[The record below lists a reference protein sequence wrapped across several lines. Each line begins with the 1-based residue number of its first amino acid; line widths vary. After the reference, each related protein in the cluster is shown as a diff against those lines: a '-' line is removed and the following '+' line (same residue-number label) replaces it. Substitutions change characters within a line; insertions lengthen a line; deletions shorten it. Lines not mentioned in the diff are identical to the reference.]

1 MESGFQASEIIFLM
15 SIGILIMVAL
25 ALSLVWFSNRAQK
38 QILRQQ
44 MHNQQIELQYQQEL
58 IQKNL
63 LVQEEERRRIAS
75 DLHDEI
81 GSKLNVLHLNMHR
94 LRKMEPQT
102 DGFDETVEDING
114 LISNTIDATRRIS
127 HELMPPTLED
137 FGLIEAL
144 KELGQH
150 VSQSGAA
157 EVDFSSE
164 VARAA
169 IGDAN
174 TELNLFRVFQELISN
189 SLRHGKAD
197 RIHIRIASAGEC
209 IEFHYQDNGKGFDV
223 KETGKKG
230 LGLRNIES
238 RLRIV
243 GAAYQANSKPGEGFH
258 FVMSINKF
266 TT

>member
-25 ALSLVWFSNRAQK
+25 ALAFVWYFNRAQK

-44 MHNQQIELQYQQEL
+44 MYNQQLELQYQQEL
-58 IQKNL
+58 LQKNL

-81 GSKLNVLHLNMHR
+81 SSKLNVLHLNVHR

-102 DGFDETVEDING
+102 QDYDLAVSDING
-114 LISNTIDATRRIS
+114 LISNTLDATRRIS

-137 FGLIEAL
+137 FGLIEAV
-144 KELGQH
+144 KELSQH

-157 EVDFSSE
+157 QVSFESE
-164 VARAA
+164 VTREE
-169 IGDAN
+169 IGDAT
-174 TELNLFRVFQELISN
+174 TELNVFRIIQELISN
-189 SLRHGKAD
+189 SLRHGKAN
-197 RIHIRIASAGEC
+197 HIDIRLLRRDPHLELYY
-209 IEFHYQDNGKGFDV
+209 HDNGKGFDV
-223 KETGKKG
+223 ALTEKKG

-238 RLRIV
+238 RVRII
-243 GAAYQANSKPGEGFH
+243 GASFQVNSKPGEGFELI
-258 FVMSINKF
+258 MSTNKF

>member
-1 MESGFQASEIIFLM
+1 M

-25 ALSLVWFSNRAQK
+25 ALAFVWYFNRAQK

-44 MHNQQIELQYQQEL
+44 MHNQQIELQYQQDL
-58 IQKNL
+58 LQKNL

-102 DGFDETVEDING
+102 NDYDLTIEDINS
-114 LISNTIDATRRIS
+114 LIANTIDTTRRIS

-137 FGLIEAL
+137 FGFIEAV
-144 KELGQH
+144 KELSQH
-150 VSQSGAA
+150 VSQSGEAR
-157 EVDFSSE
+157 VDFTWE
-164 VARAA
+164 VTREE
-169 IGDAN
+169 IGDAT
-174 TELNLFRVFQELISN
+174 TELNLFRIVQELISN
-189 SLRHGKAD
+189 SLRHGKASE
-197 RIHIRIASAGEC
+197 IEIRIFRSDPG
-209 IEFHYQDNGKGFDV
+209 IGLHYRDNGKGFEADQM
-223 KETGKKG
+223 ERKG

-238 RLRIV
+238 RVRII
-243 GAAYQANSKPGEGFH
+243 GASFQVSSSPGNGFEFTMTSH
-258 FVMSINKF
+258 NTNKF

>member
-25 ALSLVWFSNRAQK
+25 ALAFVWYFNRAQK

-44 MHNQQIELQYQQEL
+44 MYNQQLELQYQQEL
-58 IQKNL
+58 LQKNL

-81 GSKLNVLHLNMHR
+81 SSKLNVLHLNVHR

-102 DGFDETVEDING
+102 QDYDQTVDDING
-114 LISNTIDATRRIS
+114 LISNTLDATRRIS

-137 FGLIEAL
+137 FGLIEAV
-144 KELGQH
+144 KELSQH

-157 EVDFSSE
+157 QVRFESE
-164 VARAA
+164 VTRQE
-169 IGDAN
+169 IGDAT
-174 TELNLFRVFQELISN
+174 TELNLFRIIQELISN
-189 SLRHGKAD
+189 SLRHGKANLID
-197 RIHIRIASAGEC
+197 IRFSRRDQRLEL
-209 IEFHYQDNGKGFDV
+209 YYRDNGKGFDLAQT
-223 KETGKKG
+223 EKKG

-238 RLRIV
+238 RVRII
-243 GAAYQANSKPGEGFH
+243 GASFQVNSKPGEGFELI
-258 FVMSINKF
+258 MSINKF

>member
-1 MESGFQASEIIFLM
+1 M

-25 ALSLVWFSNRAQK
+25 AFAFVWYFNRAQK

-44 MHNQQIELQYQQEL
+44 MHNQQLELQYQQEL
-58 IQKNL
+58 LEKNL

-81 GSKLNVLHLNMHR
+81 SSKLNVLHLNVHR

-102 DGFDETVEDING
+102 ANYDQIVDDINL
-114 LISNTIDATRRIS
+114 LISNTLDTTRRIS

-137 FGLIEAL
+137 FGLIEAV
-144 KELGQH
+144 KELSQH
-150 VSQSGAA
+150 VIQSGAA
-157 EVDFSSE
+157 QIHFDSE
-164 VARAA
+164 VTREE

-174 TELNLFRVFQELISN
+174 TELNLFRIIQELISN
-189 SLRHGKAD
+189 SLRHGKAN
-197 RIHIRIASAGEC
+197 HIDIRFLRRDQSLELN
-209 IEFHYQDNGKGFDV
+209 YRDNGKGFDV
-223 KETGKKG
+223 AETQKKG

-238 RLRIV
+238 RVRII
-243 GAAYQANSKPGEGFH
+243 GASFQVNSKPGGGFE
-258 FVMSINKF
+258 FIMSNHKF

>member
-1 MESGFQASEIIFLM
+1 M

-25 ALSLVWFSNRAQK
+25 ALAFVWYFNRAQK

-44 MHNQQIELQYQQEL
+44 MYNQQLELHHQQDL
-58 IQKNL
+58 LQKNL

-81 GSKLNVLHLNMHR
+81 SSKLNVLHLNVHR
-94 LRKMEPQT
+94 LRKMEPQSH
-102 DGFDETVEDING
+102 DYDQTVDDINS
-114 LISNTIDATRRIS
+114 LISNALDTTRRIS

-137 FGLIEAL
+137 FGLIEAV

-157 EVDFSSE
+157 QIRFESE
-164 VARAA
+164 ATRED
-169 IGDAN
+169 IGDAT
-174 TELNLFRVFQELISN
+174 TELNLFRIIQELISN
-189 SLRHGKAD
+189 SLRHGKATQID
-197 RIHIRIASAGEC
+197 VRFLRHDHG
-209 IEFHYQDNGKGFDV
+209 IELNYRDNGKGFDLAQT
-223 KETGKKG
+223 EKKG

-238 RLRIV
+238 RVRII
-243 GAAYQANSKPGEGFH
+243 GASFQVNSNPGKGFE
-258 FVMSINKF
+258 FSMFTNKF